1 MNLKDLNSDDST
13 IWCNVYLNVVDFSI
27 SLFRLSV
34 LMGVKGEFPTMSTME
49 KRSMYRIIFVDVN
62 FLPTLIHVR
71 NIEIFL
77 LA

>member
-1 MNLKDLNSDDST
+1 
-13 IWCNVYLNVVDFSI
+13 
-27 SLFRLSV
+27 
-34 LMGVKGEFPTMSTME
+34 MGVKGEFPTMSTME